1 MPRRLTPGSAG
12 VLARIPRRLTPGS
25 AGVSQRLRVSVGAA
39 KSHPWERGRPARI
52 PRRLTPGSAGVAPA
66 CPSAT
71 RVPGTPHLWE
81 RGRRARIPRRLTP
94 GSACILPASPAVSP
108 LGARA
113 SSPACPPL
121 QVQERTEHMSALRLC
136 RSRMRH
142 PGSVPS
148 AERRASGRIPCA
160 GFGRPCRMI
169 QPRWLPADG
178 GALIPPQPLPAGI
191 ASQAEPTVTASP
203 TPTATAPPPAR
214 DGLRCGVHSERQ
226 RNARRQ
232 RQPQHQALLMRQ
244 FA

>member
-1 MPRRLTPGSAG
+1 MSLRH
-12 VLARIPRRLTPGS
+12 ARSRHASPL
-25 AGVSQRLRVSVGAA
+25 GARA
-39 KSHPWERGRPARI
+39 SRPHPPPPHPWERVHPARI
-52 PRRLTPGSAGVAPA
+52 PRRLTPGSAGVP
-66 CPSAT
+66 
-71 RVPGTPHLWE
+71 
-81 RGRRARIPRRLTP
+81 
-94 GSACILPASPAVSP
+94 
-108 LGARA
+108 
-113 SSPACPPL
+113 PACPPL

-160 GFGRPCRMI
+160 GFGRPCRKI

-191 ASQAEPTVTASP
+191 ASQTEPTVDASP

-214 DGLRCGVHSERQ
+214 DGLRCSVRSERQ